1 MGMFLQDAGHVLPA
15 ILVGSL
21 KVAPFTSTQTSMGKT
36 MATTERYALHWNRQN
51 LADCCAAH
59 LGRQSSSSKAH
70 GQDLIGCLSRRSLF
84 QHSFR

>member
-36 MATTERYALHWNRQN
+36 TATTKRYVIRTP
-51 LADCCAAH
+51 
-59 LGRQSSSSKAH
+59 SSRWQVGIAQQVK
-70 GQDLIGCLSRRSLF
+70 R
-84 QHSFR
+84 